1 MLLDYFVPVADV
13 ALAHIQLMHQQCLGN
28 TMRIHSDQ
36 KGFPELKDVQLAIIG
51 LRENRRDPNN
61 LGESLSFTE
70 IRRALYELFPGNWQT
85 VIADL
90 GDIDKGDSVD
100 DTYFA
105 IRQVTEYLVKKNI
118 IPIFIG
124 GSHDLVYSIYRAYD
138 QLDQMV
144 NLVNVD
150 HRFDLGD
157 SNKPLENNSYVGKI
171 IVDKPY
177 NLFNYSNIGFQT
189 YFNAQDEIDLM
200 DRLHFDAYRLGNVSA
215 SLNMVEPVMRDADVV
230 GIDMGA
236 IKSSELSYRHN
247 KAPNG
252 FDGKEICTIAR
263 YAGISDKVSSFGI
276 FEYKNDPQ
284 EEMAAMLTAQVI
296 WYFIEGV
303 NFRASESLDIEK
315 NNFLTYQVPIDEE
328 VLTFYKSEKTERWWI
343 EIPFISGLNNKLKR
357 HTLLPCTYQD
367 YLDACNQSI
376 PERWYKARKKNEV

>member
-1 MLLDYFVPVADV
+1 MILDYLLPVADV
-13 ALAHIQLMHQQCLGN
+13 ALAHVQLMHYQCLGN
-28 TMRIHSDQ
+28 AIHIHSEQ
-36 KGFPELKDVQLAIIG
+36 KGFPSLEGIQIALIG

-61 LGESLSFTE
+61 LGETLSYTE
-70 IRRALYELFPGNWQT
+70 IRRALYELFPGNWHT
-85 VIADL
+85 TIADL
-90 GDIDKGDSVD
+90 GDIDKGDSVE

-105 IRQVTEYLVKKNI
+105 VKEVTQFLVKKNI
-118 IPIFIG
+118 IPVFIG
-124 GSHDLVYSIYRAYD
+124 GSHDLMYPIYRAYD

-150 HRFDLGD
+150 HCFDLGD
-157 SNKPLENNSYVGKI
+157 STKPIANNSYVGKI
-171 IVDKPY
+171 IVDQPY

-189 YFNAQDEIDLM
+189 YFNPQEEIDLM
-200 DRLHFDAYRLGNVSA
+200 KKLHFDAYRLGNVSA
-215 SLNMVEPVMRDADVV
+215 NLEIVEPVMRDADVV

-252 FDGKEICTIAR
+252 FDGKEICAIAR
-263 YAGISDKVSSFGI
+263 YAGISDRVSAFGV
-276 FEYKNDPQ
+276 FEYKNDAQ
-284 EEMAAMLTAQVI
+284 EEKAAMLVAQVI
-296 WYFIEGV
+296 WYFVEGV
-303 NFRASESLDIEK
+303 NFRASENLDIEK
-315 NNFLTYQVPIDEE
+315 NNFLTYQVPIEEE
-328 VLTFYKSEKTERWWI
+328 VLTFYKSEKTQRWWI